1 MIAVT
6 PTISIDE
13 NEIALDFVRASGPG
27 GQNVNKVSTAAQLR
41 FDVKHSPS
49 LPEEVRIR
57 LMLLAGN
64 RVTAD
69 GVLVITAQQFRTQTQ
84 NRQDALDQLVTLVQ
98 RAAERP
104 KPHIATKPTRAS
116 KVRRLDS
123 KRRHSENKQRRREPI
138 NY

>member
-49 LPEEVRIR
+49 LPEDVRMR
-57 LMLLAGN
+57 LLLLAGS
-64 RVTAD
+64 RLTTD

-84 NRQDALDQLVTLVQ
+84 NRQDALDQLVALVQ